1 MKRGARER
9 RDVPT
14 HTDPKGKFFTAVV
27 HKRAV
32 AAKIQTPT
40 HLIEGNLHVHPD
52 DRVSDELNREEPFLA
67 VTDARLLGSDGR
79 EVDRTLF
86 ISINKKHII
95 WLAPADSSADEEPKS

>member
-1 MKRGARER
+1 M
-9 RDVPT
+9 PSY
-14 HTDPKGKFFTAVV
+14 TDPKGKFFTAVV

-52 DRVSDELNREEPFLA
+52 DRVTDELNRDEPFLA
-67 VTDARLLGSDGR
+67 VTDARLVANDGR
-79 EVDRTLF
+79 EVERIPF

-95 WLAPADSSADEEPKS
+95 WLAPSENSAEEERTP

>member
-1 MKRGARER
+1 M
-9 RDVPT
+9 PT
-14 HTDPKGKFFTAVV
+14 YTDPKGKFFTAVV
-27 HKRAV
+27 HKRPI

-79 EVDRTLF
+79 EVDRTAF

-95 WLAPADSSADEEPKS
+95 WLAPADSNADEEPKS

>member
-1 MKRGARER
+1 M
-9 RDVPT
+9 PSY
-14 HTDPKGKFFTAVV
+14 TDPKGKFFTAVV

-67 VTDARLLGSDGR
+67 VTDARLLGSDGH
-79 EVDRTLF
+79 EVDRTAF
-86 ISINKKHII
+86 ISINKNHII
-95 WLAPADSSADEEPKS
+95 WLAPADSSAGEEPKP